1 MLHTLSKTNKYCTEI
16 NDLNIQINATICTC
30 MNVHFNDHEY
40 KNAKLYNITITMKI
54 KQLDNKIQVC
64 QWQIG
69 GFQ

>member
-1 MLHTLSKTNKYCTEI
+1 
-16 NDLNIQINATICTC
+16 